1 MSAIAT
7 SVPRSRPARRSA
19 AVALMALC
27 VAISG
32 RAGARTW
39 PPLVVL
45 PASGRDVS
53 APIIHR
59 ARALLVESLGRPGRF
74 RVVDYDRP
82 PTPLGPGTGVATSLA
97 QLTGARVAVWMDLSR
112 DSGRTVVEI
121 WCWDALLQ
129 RAACHL
135 RETTSA
141 GPESLPDFTEW
152 LALKL
157 LRTLDESTSAAG
169 PGMNNDAV
177 PARADGFVAG
187 IAASAATPR
196 ARPRVFTFGARAGLT
211 TPVDSPARSMSPLG
225 RFGVL
230 MAADLGYLLTDVGLD
245 YQAGAG
251 SRRLWGIGLDLL
263 VPMGSGERL
272 PYIGGGAWL
281 VDQQLGGRGAGG
293 LQLRPTLGM
302 LWGRHDVARLRVEA
316 AYFVDLFEEREL
328 DRLFPGSG
336 QAHVAHGLMI
346 STGATF

>member
-1 MSAIAT
+1 MKAIAT
-7 SVPRSRPARRSA
+7 FVPRPGPTRRSA
-19 AVALMALC
+19 AVALVALC
-27 VAISG
+27 VVISAAAPA
-32 RAGARTW
+32 RAETW

-45 PASGRDVS
+45 PASGRAVS
-53 APIIHR
+53 AAIIRR
-59 ARALLVESLGRPGRF
+59 ARALLVDSLGRRGRF

-82 PTPLGPGTGVATSLA
+82 PTPLGPGTNVATGLA

-112 DSGRTVVEI
+112 DTGRTVFEI
-121 WCWDALLQ
+121 WCWDAQLQ
-129 RAACHL
+129 RPACHL
-135 RETTSA
+135 RETTAA

-157 LRTLDESTSAAG
+157 LRTLDESPSEAG
-169 PGMNNDAV
+169 PGAPTLTGAGGM
-177 PARADGFVAG
+177 VAG
-187 IAASAATPR
+187 IAAGAATPPR
-196 ARPRVFTFGARAGLT
+196 RPRVFTFGVRAGVT
-211 TPVDSPARSMSPLG
+211 TPVDSPARDISPLG

-230 MAADLGYLLTDVGLD
+230 MSADLGYLLADVGLD
-245 YQAGAG
+245 YQAGAE
-251 SRRLWGIGLDLL
+251 SRRLWGVGLDLM

-281 VDQQLGGRGAGG
+281 VDQRLGGRGASG

-302 LWGRHDVARLRVEA
+302 LWGRHDVARLRLDA
-316 AYFVDLFEEREL
+316 AYFVDVFEEREL